1 MQIQLSGPTAAGS
14 GGASGGMA
22 GPCLPTHLITSV
34 NTQLSN
40 LTSFHVCRVDKAYF
54 GPDSVS
60 NVWINQTKG

>member
-34 NTQLSN
+34 NTLSHSYRIG
-40 LTSFHVCRVDKAYF
+40 LVFMFAELIRPILAQIAYQMF
-54 GPDSVS
+54 G
-60 NVWINQTKG
+60 